1 MAKLIANRVVAG
13 MATLFLVAIVV
24 FFLTDVL
31 PGDIC
36 TAMLGRD
43 ARGQALTRCRE
54 SYGTER
60 PPTERFAAWASG
72 ALRLDFGMT
81 YRRDV
86 PVAELIAPRFRNTV
100 ILGLAAAA
108 IGIPLSIILGVIS
121 ALRRDSGLDTA
132 ISSLSIMAMTL
143 PDFVTATLLVFIF
156 SIALGW
162 FPAIAI
168 VNVDAPL
175 HELLP
180 NIVLPVIV
188 LTLVMVA
195 HILRMVRSSMIDV
208 LSSPF
213 VQAAQLRGVP
223 SRRVLLRHALPNAL
237 LPSINLIALTLAW
250 LLGGTLIVETVF
262 NYPGVGTLMVNAIS
276 DRDLPLVQ
284 AMALLLA
291 TLQIGLSLV
300 ADLIALV
307 LNPRLRTVRG

>member
-13 MATLFLVAIVV
+13 VATLFLVAIVV

-60 PPTERFAAWASG
+60 PATERFAAWASG

-175 HELLP
+175 NELLP

-188 LTLVMVA
+188 LTFVMVA

-208 LSSPF
+208 LNSPF

-307 LNPRLRTVRG
+307 LNPRLRTVRS